1 MFFNRKSFTFLCI
14 IGFLLQ
20 VMPLEAWSL
29 RGWARNNPT
38 FSELVV
44 GGFAV
49 GGISALHRMALKH
62 LPERIKKNIDE
73 YPVRAVVGSAVLAVP
88 LLLATLKL
96 WNRFVHSAENISSV
110 AGQTTTRLDAYVP
123 ETDTSYAHPF
133 SSESV
138 PSVEKQYI
146 WQRSRKNRYQFFFY
160 ETDAQRIQKI
170 ECGNVE
176 QLMSTVERAYPDYYF
191 SRNQVRDEL
200 ACRSFV

>member
-14 IGFLLQ
+14 SGFLLQ
-20 VMPLEAWSL
+20 AMPLEAWSL
-29 RGWARNNPT
+29 RGWARNNPN

-49 GGISALHRMALKH
+49 GGISALHRTALKH

-73 YPVRAVVGSAVLAVP
+73 YPVRAFVGSVVLAVP

-110 AGQTTTRLDAYVP
+110 AGQTTSRPDLCAP
-123 ETDTSYAHPF
+123 ETDTSHAHSF
-133 SSESV
+133 SSESG

-146 WQRSRKNRYQFFFY
+146 WQRSRMNSYQFFFY
-160 ETDAQRIQKI
+160 ETGAQGIQKI

-176 QLMSTVERAYPDYYF
+176 QLMSAVERTYPDYYF
-191 SRNQVRDEL
+191 SRNEVRNEL
-200 ACRSFV
+200 RLRGPK